1 MLHLSPQLYKTSIAK
16 NLYNLYFIS
25 LLIIIQIFKNCKFV
39 LSVGNLNLE
48 FSEIFCSDKGACDRG
63 CRGLASCW
71 VKGNALCLP
80 LMRATSSHSVSVI
93 FLLLKF
99 PLLQNS
105 LLACSA
111 FRFMNAIIF
120 LLLLI
125 MRYPALFLCQIAL
138 VSFTHKKSRI
148 VNPT

>member
-1 MLHLSPQLYKTSIAK
+1 MLKTFLTLKNSRTMLNMWKIQLFGRENKDK
-16 NLYNLYFIS
+16 NGRAFPS
-25 LLIIIQIFKNCKFV
+25 RGRSAAPRV
-39 LSVGNLNLE
+39 
-48 FSEIFCSDKGACDRG
+48 KGATAP
-63 CRGLASCW
+63 LW

-111 FRFMNAIIF
+111 FRFMSAILF
-120 LLLLI
+120 LLIHI
-125 MRYPALFLCQIAL
+125 MRYPALFLCQL
-138 VSFTHKKSRI
+138 NSFHTQKKSDSESDLTPLR
-148 VNPT
+148 